1 MIWPKVAY
9 QSSERQSD
17 IYTCKR
23 EGKKRQMFELQFNLI
38 ILNPRILKCSKFYLE
53 VITVISRI

>member
-1 MIWPKVAY
+1 MVWPKVAY

-23 EGKKRQMFELQFNLI
+23 EKRQMFELQFNLI
-38 ILNPRILKCSKFYLE
+38 ILKPEILKCSKFYLK
-53 VITVISRI
+53 VITF